1 MKNNKRY
8 YWLKLKED
16 FFNEKRIKRLR
27 KISGGDTYTIIYL
40 KLLLLSLKSNGK
52 LCYDEVESDFIKEL
66 ALTIDESE
74 DDVGVTLTFLLKQ
87 KMIEELVEDK
97 EYFLTEI
104 PRLIGSETAWAD
116 KKRKYREL
124 KREDNVLKLSS
135 LCPPNVRQDKD
146 IDKDIEIDIEIDKD
160 IDKELDLYRKTY
172 GKYKN
177 VYLNDEEYIEL
188 KNILGIYLEDM
199 IERLQ
204 DVMML
209 SLAELVECR
218 DETTGGH
225 VKRTAEYVRILANEL
240 VEAGVYSDI
249 LTPEYVK
256 DIIKSA
262 PLHDIGKIGIN
273 DATLL
278 KMGSLDE
285 DEFEYMKKHV
295 ELGAISL
302 QKMINETEE
311 ESFLYTARDMAH
323 YHHEKWDGTGYPK
336 GLKGEEI
343 PISARIMAIAD
354 VYDALTT
361 KRPYKEPF
369 SHEDTVKIII
379 EGRGKGFDPNI
390 VDVFKEINYKFE
402 MVKF

>member
-1 MKNNKRY
+1 MDAYETLAKIKENKELENIPVIFLTSRSDS
-8 YWLKLKED
+8 E
-16 FFNEKRIKRLR
+16 I
-27 KISGGDTYTIIYL
+27 
-40 KLLLLSLKSNGK
+40 
-52 LCYDEVESDFIKEL
+52 EVKGFELGAVDFITKPFISQSMLSRVKMHLEL
-66 ALTIDESE
+66 SE
-74 DDVGVTLTFLLKQ
+74 YRTQLEEKIYEKTQ
-87 KMIEELVEDK
+87 MIE
-97 EYFLTEI
+97 
-104 PRLIGSETAWAD
+104 
-116 KKRKYREL
+116 
-124 KREDNVLKLSS
+124 N
-135 LCPPNVRQDKD
+135 
-146 IDKDIEIDIEIDKD
+146 
-160 IDKELDLYRKTY
+160 
-172 GKYKN
+172 
-177 VYLNDEEYIEL
+177 
-188 KNILGIYLEDM
+188 
-199 IERLQ
+199 LQ

-218 DETTGGH
+218 DENTGGY

-295 ELGAISL
+295 ELGALSL
-302 QKMINETEE
+302 QKMINETDK
-311 ESFLYTARDMAH
+311 ESFLYTARDMAY
-323 YHHEKWDGTGYPK
+323 YHHEKWDGTGYPS

-369 SHEDTVKIII
+369 SHEDTVNIII
-379 EGRGKGFDPNI
+379 EGREKGFAPNMI
-390 VDVFKEINYKFE
+390 DVFKEISYKFE
-402 MVKF
+402 MVKFSL